1 MNLLDK
7 YPLLVRAGAFTALL
21 AAGITIAYFMIRP
34 SDELPVYRPIDLNPL
49 LVDSTLRRSD
59 AEHRL
64 LDFHLTDQRGR
75 TVSLADTR
83 GKVVIADF
91 FFTTCA
97 SICPKM
103 STQLERVQAAYSDEP
118 RVLILS
124 HSVTPETD
132 SVPVLQAYAELHG
145 ADPERWRFLT
155 GDRREIYRLARR
167 SWFAVKDTGD
177 GGPDDFVHTENFI
190 LADTLGRLRGFYDG
204 TNPTDVDRAIG
215 DIARLLG
222 RD

>member
-1 MNLLDK
+1 M
-7 YPLLVRAGAFTALL
+7 LVRVLGFLLLL
-21 AAGITIAYFMIRP
+21 ATGITIAYFMIRP

-49 LVDSTLRRSD
+49 LVDSTLRRSG

-64 LDFHLTDQRGR
+64 LDFQLTDQLGR
-75 TVSLADTR
+75 TVTLADTR
-83 GKVVIADF
+83 GRVVLADF
-91 FFTTCA
+91 FFTTCG

-103 STQLERVQAAYSDEP
+103 TTQMERVQAAYKDEP
-118 RVLILS
+118 RLLLLS
-124 HSVTPETD
+124 HSVTPEVD
-132 SVPVLQAYAELHG
+132 SVPVLKAYADLHN
-145 ADPERWRFLT
+145 ADPHRWRLLT
-155 GDRREIYRLARR
+155 GDRRQIYMLARR

-215 DIARLLG
+215 DIAKLLG
-222 RD
+222 R

>member
-1 MNLLDK
+1 MNMLDRH
-7 YPLLVRAGAFTALL
+7 PMLIRVGAFTALL
-21 AAGITIAYFMIRP
+21 TAGITIAYFMIRP

-59 AEHRL
+59 ADHRL
-64 LDFHLTDQRGR
+64 LDFALTDQLGR
-75 TVSLADTR
+75 TVTLADAR
-83 GKVVIADF
+83 GKVVLADF
-91 FFTTCA
+91 FFTTCT

-103 STQLERVQAAYSDEP
+103 TTQMERVQAAYKDEP

-124 HSVTPETD
+124 HSVTPEVD
-132 SVPVLQAYAELHG
+132 SVPVLRTYADLHG
-145 ADPERWRFLT
+145 ADPEQWRFLT
-155 GDRREIYRLARR
+155 GDRRQIYMLARK

-215 DIARLLG
+215 DIAKLLG
-222 RD
+222 R

>member
-1 MNLLDK
+1 MLDRH
-7 YPLLVRAGAFTALL
+7 PLLIRALGFLLLL
-21 AAGITIAYFMIRP
+21 ATGITVAYYMIRP

-49 LVDSTLRRSD
+49 LVDSTLRRSE

-64 LDFHLTDQRGR
+64 LDFQLTDQLGR
-75 TVSLADTR
+75 TVTLADTR
-83 GKVVIADF
+83 GRVVLADF
-91 FFTTCA
+91 FFTTCG

-103 STQLERVQAAYSDEP
+103 TTQMERVQAAYKDEP
-118 RVLILS
+118 RLLLLS
-124 HSVTPETD
+124 HSVTPEMD
-132 SVPVLQAYAELHG
+132 SVPALKAYADLHS
-145 ADPERWRFLT
+145 ADPDRWRLLT
-155 GDRREIYRLARR
+155 GDRRQIYMLARR

-215 DIARLLG
+215 DIAKLLG
-222 RD
+222 R